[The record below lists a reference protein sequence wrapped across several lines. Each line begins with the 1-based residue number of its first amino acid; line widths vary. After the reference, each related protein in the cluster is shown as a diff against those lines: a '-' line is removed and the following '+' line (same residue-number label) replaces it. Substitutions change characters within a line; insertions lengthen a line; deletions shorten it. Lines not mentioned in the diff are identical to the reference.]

1 MGLLA
6 VLSLV
11 QGVSIVAQAY
21 GLTRAL
27 VEIWQRHAMSSLPL
41 PVAIFAV
48 AFACRQ
54 LCEVGKQRVATH
66 YADDVVGEL
75 RPQVQRKIFRLGPS
89 ALAKRGT
96 GASVTMLIDGL
107 DQAKTYIQTVL
118 PKMMDMSFI
127 PVIVLVAVWS
137 LSWLSGLVLLLMM
150 PLLFFFMAILGI
162 AARDKSDKQY
172 AEFRELNN
180 TFVDTILGLPTL
192 KMLGVDKE
200 YERTVASASDRFRKR
215 TNSVLRVAM
224 TSTFALDFFTT
235 LAIAIMAVAL
245 GDGLINGTVVLFPAL
260 FSLILAPE
268 YFLPIRQFG
277 DDYHATLNGK
287 NALQDINGLLDAPE
301 PEQNSGL
308 DWPGWGS
315 GSTLNVRGLA
325 FEYEH
330 SVHEH
335 SVHEH
340 NAYEH
345 GEYDG
350 GEKNGGAADGGDVGG
365 IEAGVAA
372 GDSGTSGISE
382 GSPSSDAAEA
392 HASSVP
398 SAANGFANAAMVDQ
412 AGDSTA
418 SSGSHPALHDLSFTL
433 HGFEKVAVI
442 GRSGAGKSTLIDL
455 LAGFNIPQRGA
466 IELDG
471 QQLTQFNAPAWQRHI
486 SYIPQTPYIF
496 SGSIASNIRF
506 YNQSA
511 SDGDVRSAAEQAGL
525 GDWLGTL
532 SDGLD
537 TLIGEG
543 NRGISGGQAQRI
555 ALARVI
561 ADRSRSIL
569 LFDEP
574 TAHLDIETEY
584 DLKQTLLPLMENHLV
599 IFATHRLHWLANVD
613 KVLVLDGGHIV
624 EAGAPDE
631 LIGRSGPLSELIGE
645 FGGNRI
651 EGYFNE

>member
-1 MGLLA
+1 MIDKSLFRFPGFRRTIGLLA
-6 VLSLV
+6 VLSLA
-11 QGVSIVAQAY
+11 QGASIVAQAY

-27 VEIWQRHAMSSLPL
+27 VEIWQRHAMASLLL
-41 PVAIFAV
+41 PVAIFGT

-54 LCEVGKQRVATH
+54 LCEVGKQRVATY
-66 YADDVVGEL
+66 YAGGVVDEL
-75 RPQVQRKIFRLGPS
+75 RPQVQRKVFRLGPA

-96 GASVTMLIDGL
+96 GASVTMLIEGL
-107 DQAKTYIQTVL
+107 DQTKTYIRTVL

-127 PVIVLVAVWS
+127 PAIVLIAVWS
-137 LSWLSGLVLLLMM
+137 QSWLSGLVLLLVL

-172 AEFRELNN
+172 AEFRALSN

-192 KMLGVDKE
+192 RMLGVDKE

-245 GDGLINGTVVLFPAL
+245 GNALINGTVVLFPAL

-287 NALQDINGLLDAPE
+287 NALQDINGLLGTPE
-301 PEQNSGL
+301 PEQDGGL
-308 DWPGWGS
+308 DWPGWGN
-315 GSTLNVRGLA
+315 GSTLKVRGLA
-325 FEYEH
+325 FVYEHSVYEH
-330 SVHEH
+330 SVHERRAH
-335 SVHEH
+335 D
-340 NAYEH
+340 A
-345 GEYDG
+345 
-350 GEKNGGAADGGDVGG
+350 NGGATGAKGSDDANDAGGKVSDENNGADEADTG
-365 IEAGVAA
+365 ISSNTASVAIATAGAVAA
-372 GDSGTSGISE
+372 SQPGD
-382 GSPSSDAAEA
+382 A
-392 HASSVP
+392 
-398 SAANGFANAAMVDQ
+398 
-412 AGDSTA
+412 
-418 SSGSHPALHDLSFTL
+418 HPALHDLSFTL
-433 HGFEKVAVI
+433 HGFEKVAII
-442 GRSGAGKSTLIDL
+442 GRSGAGKSTLINM
-455 LAGFNIPQRGA
+455 LAGFNIPQQGD

-471 QQLTQFNAPAWQRHI
+471 QQRAHFNAPAWQRHI

-496 SGSIASNIRF
+496 SGSIADNIRF

-511 SDGDVRSAAEQAGL
+511 GADDVRDAAEQAGL
-525 GDWLGTL
+525 GDWLGML
-532 SDGLD
+532 PYGLD

-561 ADRSRSIL
+561 ADGSRSIL

-584 DLKQTLLPLMENHLV
+584 ELKQTLLPLMHDHLV

-613 KVLVLDGGHIV
+613 KVLVLDEGRIV
-624 EAGAPDE
+624 DAGAPTQLLNREGPLRE
-631 LIGRSGPLSELIGE
+631 LIDEM
-645 FGGNRI
+645 GGNQI
-651 EGYFNE
+651 EGCFNGQRRE

>member
-11 QGVSIVAQAY
+11 QGASIVAQAY

-27 VEIWQRHAMSSLPL
+27 VEIWQRHAISSLPL

-54 LCEVGKQRVATH
+54 LCEVGKQRVATS
-66 YADDVVGEL
+66 YAGGVVSEL
-75 RPQVQRKIFRLGPS
+75 RPQAQRKIFRLGPA

-107 DQAKTYIQTVL
+107 DQTKTYIQTVL

-137 LSWLSGLVLLLMM
+137 QSWLSGLVLLLMM

-200 YERTVASASDRFRKR
+200 YERTVASASDRFRNR

-245 GDGLINGTVVLFPAL
+245 GNGLINGTAALLPAL
-260 FSLILAPE
+260 LSLILAPE

-287 NALQDINGLLDAPE
+287 NALQDINGLLDTPE
-301 PEQNSGL
+301 PEPDDEL
-308 DWPGWGS
+308 DWRGWGS
-315 GSTLNVRGLA
+315 GSTLSVRELD
-325 FEYEH
+325 F
-330 SVHEH
+330 
-335 SVHEH
+335 
-340 NAYEH
+340 AYDAE
-345 GEYDG
+345 G
-350 GEKNGGAADGGDVGG
+350 GN
-365 IEAGVAA
+365 
-372 GDSGTSGISE
+372 
-382 GSPSSDAAEA
+382 EA
-392 HASSVP
+392 HSDTA
-398 SAANGFANAAMVDQ
+398 AANQSDDA
-412 AGDSTA
+412 
-418 SSGSHPALHDLSFTL
+418 HPALRDLSFTL
-433 HGFEKVAVI
+433 RGFEKIAII

-455 LAGFNIPQRGA
+455 LAGFNIPQSGA

-471 QQLTQFNAPAWQRHI
+471 QQLTRFNAPAWQRHI

-511 SDGDVRSAAEQAGL
+511 SDSDVRAAAELAGL

-532 SDGLD
+532 PESLD

-561 ADRSRSIL
+561 ADHSRSIL

-584 DLKQTLLPLMENHLV
+584 DLKQTLLPLMESHLV

-613 KVLVLDGGHIV
+613 KVLVLDGGRIV
-624 EAGAPDE
+624 EAGTPRE

-645 FGGNRI
+645 LGGNRI

>member
-1 MGLLA
+1 MVIDKSLFRFSGFRRAMGLLA

-11 QGVSIVAQAY
+11 QGASIVAQAY

-27 VEIWQRHAMSSLPL
+27 VEIWQRHAISSLPL

-54 LCEVGKQRVATH
+54 LCEVGKQRVATS
-66 YADDVVGEL
+66 YAGGVVSEL
-75 RPQVQRKIFRLGPS
+75 RPQVQRKIFRLGPA

-107 DQAKTYIQTVL
+107 DQTKTYIQTVL
-118 PKMMDMSFI
+118 PKMMDMGFI

-137 LSWLSGLVLLLMM
+137 QSWLSGLVLLLMM

-245 GDGLINGTVVLFPAL
+245 GNGLINGTVALLPAL
-260 FSLILAPE
+260 LSLILAPE

-287 NALQDINGLLDAPE
+287 NALQDINGLLDTPE
-301 PEQNSGL
+301 PEPDDEL
-308 DWPGWGS
+308 DWRGWGS
-315 GSTLNVRGLA
+315 DSTLSVRELD
-325 FEYEH
+325 F
-330 SVHEH
+330 
-335 SVHEH
+335 
-340 NAYEH
+340 AY
-345 GEYDG
+345 D
-350 GEKNGGAADGGDVGG
+350 
-365 IEAGVAA
+365 AA
-372 GDSGTSGISE
+372 GGNEAHG
-382 GSPSSDAAEA
+382 DAA
-392 HASSVP
+392 
-398 SAANGFANAAMVDQ
+398 AANQLDDA
-412 AGDSTA
+412 
-418 SSGSHPALHDLSFTL
+418 HPALHDLSFTL
-433 HGFEKVAVI
+433 HGFEKIAII

-455 LAGFNIPQRGA
+455 LAGFNIPQSGA

-471 QQLTQFNAPAWQRHI
+471 RQLAQFNAPAWQRHI

-511 SDGDVRSAAEQAGL
+511 SDSDVRAAAEQAGL

-532 SDGLD
+532 PDGLD

-561 ADRSRSIL
+561 ADHSRSIL

-584 DLKQTLLPLMENHLV
+584 DLKQTLLPLMESHLV

-613 KVLVLDGGHIV
+613 KVLVLDGGRIV
-624 EAGAPDE
+624 EAGTPRE

-645 FGGNRI
+645 LGGNRI

>member
-11 QGVSIVAQAY
+11 QGASIVAQAY

-27 VEIWQRHAMSSLPL
+27 VEIWQRHAISSLPL

-54 LCEVGKQRVATH
+54 LCEVGKQRVATS
-66 YADDVVGEL
+66 YAGGVVSEL
-75 RPQVQRKIFRLGPS
+75 RPQVQRKIFRLGPA

-107 DQAKTYIQTVL
+107 DQTKTYIQTVL
-118 PKMMDMSFI
+118 PKMMDMGFI

-137 LSWLSGLVLLLMM
+137 QSWLSGLVLLLMM

-245 GDGLINGTVVLFPAL
+245 GNGLINGTVALLPAL
-260 FSLILAPE
+260 LSLILAPE

-287 NALQDINGLLDAPE
+287 NALQDINGLLDTPE
-301 PEQNSGL
+301 PEPDDEL
-308 DWPGWGS
+308 DWRGWGS
-315 GSTLNVRGLA
+315 DSTLSVRELD
-325 FEYEH
+325 F
-330 SVHEH
+330 
-335 SVHEH
+335 
-340 NAYEH
+340 AY
-345 GEYDG
+345 D
-350 GEKNGGAADGGDVGG
+350 
-365 IEAGVAA
+365 AA
-372 GDSGTSGISE
+372 GGNEAHG
-382 GSPSSDAAEA
+382 DAA
-392 HASSVP
+392 
-398 SAANGFANAAMVDQ
+398 AANQLDDA
-412 AGDSTA
+412 
-418 SSGSHPALHDLSFTL
+418 HPALHDLSFTL
-433 HGFEKVAVI
+433 HGFEKIAII

-455 LAGFNIPQRGA
+455 LAGFNIPQSGA

-471 QQLTQFNAPAWQRHI
+471 RQLAQFNAPAWQRHI

-511 SDGDVRSAAEQAGL
+511 SDSDVRAAAEQAGL

-532 SDGLD
+532 PDGLD

-561 ADRSRSIL
+561 ADHSRSIL

-584 DLKQTLLPLMENHLV
+584 DLKQTLLPLMESHLV

-613 KVLVLDGGHIV
+613 KVLVLDGGRIV
-624 EAGAPDE
+624 EAGTPRE

-645 FGGNRI
+645 LGGNRI

>member
-1 MGLLA
+1 VVIDKSLFRFSGFRRAMGLLA

-11 QGVSIVAQAY
+11 QGASIVAQAY

-27 VEIWQRHAMSSLPL
+27 VEIWQRHAISSLPL

-54 LCEVGKQRVATH
+54 LCEVGKQRVATS
-66 YADDVVGEL
+66 YAGGVVSEL
-75 RPQVQRKIFRLGPS
+75 RPQVQRKIFRLGPA

-107 DQAKTYIQTVL
+107 DQTKTYIQTVL
-118 PKMMDMSFI
+118 PKMMDMGFI

-137 LSWLSGLVLLLMM
+137 QSWLSGLVLLLMM

-245 GDGLINGTVVLFPAL
+245 GNGLINGTVALLPAL
-260 FSLILAPE
+260 LSLILAPE

-287 NALQDINGLLDAPE
+287 NALQDINGLLDTPE
-301 PEQNSGL
+301 PEPDDEL
-308 DWPGWGS
+308 DWRGWGS
-315 GSTLNVRGLA
+315 DSTLSVRELD
-325 FEYEH
+325 F
-330 SVHEH
+330 
-335 SVHEH
+335 
-340 NAYEH
+340 AY
-345 GEYDG
+345 D
-350 GEKNGGAADGGDVGG
+350 
-365 IEAGVAA
+365 AA
-372 GDSGTSGISE
+372 GGNEAHG
-382 GSPSSDAAEA
+382 DAA
-392 HASSVP
+392 
-398 SAANGFANAAMVDQ
+398 AANQLDDA
-412 AGDSTA
+412 
-418 SSGSHPALHDLSFTL
+418 HPALHDLSFTL
-433 HGFEKVAVI
+433 HGFEKIAII

-455 LAGFNIPQRGA
+455 LAGFNIPQSGA

-471 QQLTQFNAPAWQRHI
+471 RQLAQFNAPAWQRHI

-511 SDGDVRSAAEQAGL
+511 SDSDVRAAAEQAGL

-532 SDGLD
+532 PDGLD

-561 ADRSRSIL
+561 ADHSRSIL

-584 DLKQTLLPLMENHLV
+584 DLKQTLLPLMESHLV

-613 KVLVLDGGHIV
+613 KVLVLDGGRIV
-624 EAGAPDE
+624 EAGTPRE

-645 FGGNRI
+645 LGGNRI

>member
-1 MGLLA
+1 MIDKSLFRFSGFRRAMGLLA

-11 QGVSIVAQAY
+11 QGASIVAQAY

-27 VEIWQRHAMSSLPL
+27 VEIWQRHAISSLPL

-54 LCEVGKQRVATH
+54 LCEVGKQRVATS
-66 YADDVVGEL
+66 YAGGVVSEL
-75 RPQVQRKIFRLGPS
+75 RPQVQRKIFRLGPA

-107 DQAKTYIQTVL
+107 DQTKTYIQTVL
-118 PKMMDMSFI
+118 PKMMDMGFI

-137 LSWLSGLVLLLMM
+137 QSWLSGLVLLLMM

-245 GDGLINGTVVLFPAL
+245 GNGLINGTVALLPAL
-260 FSLILAPE
+260 LSLILAPE

-287 NALQDINGLLDAPE
+287 NALQDINGLLDTPE
-301 PEQNSGL
+301 PEPDDEL
-308 DWPGWGS
+308 DWRGWGS
-315 GSTLNVRGLA
+315 DSTLSVRELD
-325 FEYEH
+325 F
-330 SVHEH
+330 
-335 SVHEH
+335 
-340 NAYEH
+340 AY
-345 GEYDG
+345 D
-350 GEKNGGAADGGDVGG
+350 
-365 IEAGVAA
+365 AA
-372 GDSGTSGISE
+372 GGNEAHG
-382 GSPSSDAAEA
+382 DAA
-392 HASSVP
+392 
-398 SAANGFANAAMVDQ
+398 AANQLDDA
-412 AGDSTA
+412 
-418 SSGSHPALHDLSFTL
+418 HPALHDLSFTL
-433 HGFEKVAVI
+433 HGFEKIAII

-455 LAGFNIPQRGA
+455 LAGFNIPQSGA

-471 QQLTQFNAPAWQRHI
+471 RQLAQFNAPAWQRHI

-511 SDGDVRSAAEQAGL
+511 SDSDVRAAAEQAGL

-532 SDGLD
+532 PDGLD

-561 ADRSRSIL
+561 ADHSRSIL

-584 DLKQTLLPLMENHLV
+584 DLKQTLLPLMESHLV

-613 KVLVLDGGHIV
+613 KVLVLDGGRIV
-624 EAGAPDE
+624 EAGTPRE

-645 FGGNRI
+645 LGGNRI